1 MSETS
6 GDVPSAAQVIH
17 LEDANAPEDDDR
29 RYVAAKS
36 ALVVPKLTWV
46 RCVCVRA
53 RSIRLSIAFRSTS

>member
-29 RYVAAKS
+29 RYVATK
-36 ALVVPKLTWV
+36 LVNIAQCLD
-46 RCVCVRA
+46 RA
-53 RSIRLSIAFRSTS
+53 AGYDGA